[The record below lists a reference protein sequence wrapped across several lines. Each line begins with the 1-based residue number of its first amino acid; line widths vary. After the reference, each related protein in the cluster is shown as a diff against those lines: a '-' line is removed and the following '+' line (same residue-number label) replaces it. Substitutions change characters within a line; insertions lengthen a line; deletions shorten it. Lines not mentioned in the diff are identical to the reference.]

1 MNKQTYTIGFLSLTA
16 LILIFANLMTPLR
29 VQADFAA
36 KDRDYQA
43 ITARQQVGD
52 EVLYILDS
60 RSGQMAAF
68 NYDPSRKSLVLR
80 AVKPVQDAFAG
91 AVPPAR

>member
-1 MNKQTYTIGFLSLTA
+1 MNKQTYTIGILSLTA
-16 LILIFANLMTPLR
+16 LVLFVANLLTPAR
-29 VQADFAA
+29 VQADFAS

-60 RSGQMAAF
+60 RSGAMAAF

-80 AVKPVQDAFAG
+80 QVKPVQDAFAG
-91 AVPPAR
+91 ALPAR

>member
-16 LILIFANLMTPLR
+16 LVLVAANLMMPAR
-29 VQADFAA
+29 VQADFAV

-60 RSGQMAAF
+60 RSGAMAAF
-68 NYDPSRKSLVLR
+68 NYDPGRKALVLR
-80 AVKPVQDAFAG
+80 AVKNVQDAFAG
-91 AVPPAR
+91 AIPAR